1 MYCRSPIKSTLYL
14 ITHCINCKMIP
25 SLFYKGLFNK
35 KTLYHLWS
43 RILIKVSPGN
53 VIISV
58 YFVVWNCQQCHI
70 KKLKWEY
77 PNYQWNQGI
86 RLRTNW
92 DKCFGYTIIHFLL
105 LSRTTTK
112 NMYIRVCE
120 RNSCHLNG
128 EFSLTCLL
136 LKFELTRY
144 LGCSEC
150 LRCLFF
156 HSPSHYVS
164 V

>member
-1 MYCRSPIKSTLYL
+1 M
-14 ITHCINCKMIP
+14 
-25 SLFYKGLFNK
+25 
-35 KTLYHLWS
+35 
-43 RILIKVSPGN
+43 
-53 VIISV
+53 
-58 YFVVWNCQQCHI
+58 

-128 EFSLTCLL
+128 EFSYMPFVEIWIDKIPWMFWMFKVSIFSFPITLCFCLGWCYDISNDYANLISNYTKHLFVFHNTSDYKKQDRVCTTWMTINLTIIRQIYERTLL
-136 LKFELTRY
+136 GLWAT
-144 LGCSEC
+144 
-150 LRCLFF
+150 
-156 HSPSHYVS
+156 
-164 V
+164 

>member
-1 MYCRSPIKSTLYL
+1 MSSKHNHQRLLCSLKLST
-14 ITHCINCKMIP
+14 
-25 SLFYKGLFNK
+25 
-35 KTLYHLWS
+35 
-43 RILIKVSPGN
+43 VS
-53 VIISV
+53 
-58 YFVVWNCQQCHI
+58 Y

-105 LSRTTTK
+105 LSRSTTK

-128 EFSLTCLL
+128 EFSPTCLL
-136 LKFELTRY
+136 MKFELTEY
-144 LGCSEC
+144 LGCCEC
-150 LRCLFF
+150 LRCLFL
-156 HSPSHYVS
+156 HSPSHNVS
-164 V
+164 VQGDVMTSLMIMRTYYQITQNISCILYDAWW